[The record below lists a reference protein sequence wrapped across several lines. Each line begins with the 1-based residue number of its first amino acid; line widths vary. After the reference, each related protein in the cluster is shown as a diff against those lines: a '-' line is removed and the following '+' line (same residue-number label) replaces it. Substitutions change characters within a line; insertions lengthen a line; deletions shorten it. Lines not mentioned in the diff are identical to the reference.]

1 MPSTTRVSWK
11 SEKLHKSWRSLTILQ
26 VLLFSILHLRK
37 ICNHPSLVND
47 SQGDKSTIPEELL
60 DCTLEEQGSK
70 LAVVSYLLHN
80 LRTAGS
86 EKIVLVSISTQV
98 LDLLGELCQ
107 HYEYPFLRLDGST
120 SANQRQGIVNR
131 FNASYGNDFVL
142 LLSSKAGGT
151 GLNLIGASR
160 ILLYDMDWNP
170 AHDIQGKVSKI
181 PCRVE
186 AFICYIFSFSH
197 G

>member
-1 MPSTTRVSWK
+1 M
-11 SEKLHKSWRSLTILQ
+11 
-26 VLLFSILHLRK
+26 RK

-47 SQGDKSTIPEELL
+47 SQEDKSNIPEELL
-60 DCTLEEQGSK
+60 NCTLEEQGSK

-98 LDLLGELCQ
+98 LDLLGDLCQ

-131 FNASYGNDFVL
+131 FNASYGKDFVL

-170 AHDIQGKVSKI
+170 AHDIQGKFFFKI
-181 PCRVE
+181 PCRVG
-186 AFICYIFSFSH
+186 AFICY
-197 G
+197 

>member
-1 MPSTTRVSWK
+1 M
-11 SEKLHKSWRSLTILQ
+11 
-26 VLLFSILHLRK
+26 RK
-37 ICNHPSLVND
+37 ICNHPSLV
-47 SQGDKSTIPEELL
+47 GDASDAQPPIPDELL
-60 DCTLEEQGSK
+60 NSTLEEQGSK

-80 LRTAGS
+80 LRMAGS

-98 LDLLGELCQ
+98 LDLLGELCH
-107 HYEYPFLRLDGST
+107 HYDYPFLRLDGST
-120 SANQRQGIVNR
+120 SANHRQGIVNR
-131 FNASYGNDFVL
+131 FNSSYGKDFVL

-170 AHDIQGKVSKI
+170 AHDIQGKLKFMKNVAQRTIIVCSI
-181 PCRVE
+181 
-186 AFICYIFSFSH
+186 SH